1 MLLIWK
7 HLKLIETNLNGTK
20 QISSQLK
27 QLIWETFQESSKLL
41 GRYMN
46 VSLNVSYVM
55 NVSKTSFVRYGCLS
69 KRLLYVMDVSPK
81 FFCTLWISQICPLD
95 IVDHWSFTCNE
106 CLRHVL
112 YIINVSMMSFVRY
125 GCLSKILLYVMDFSN
140 MFFGYCWSLVFY
152 V

>member
-1 MLLIWK
+1 M
-7 HLKLIETNLNGTK
+7 NGTK

-46 VSLNVSYVM
+46 VSLNVSYFM

-112 YIINVSMMSFVRY
+112 HIINVSMMSFVRY
-125 GCLSKILLYVMDFSN
+125 GCLND
-140 MFFGYCWSLVFY
+140 VFCTLWMSQ
-152 V
+152 